1 MSCCRILYM
10 KTLVAIASF
19 RRSKAIRNIFRRFY
33 YTIIMRRKVEVILIG
48 IGLLLACIPV
58 SAQRAGT
65 AGRKIQNLPFV
76 DYKLI
81 HFGFSVGMHMQD
93 LTFTHNGYTTD
104 DGQNWYMEVP
114 SFSPGFCVNLLAD
127 LYLCPHLNLRL
138 SPGIYFG
145 NKVVR
150 FREYNSGEMMSQNIK
165 SNYVVVPLDL
175 KFSSKRFDNIRP
187 YISAGVMGALDVA
200 KQENSYLKLNKW
212 DCYLTFAI
220 GCDTYLPYFKF
231 IPEVKFCIGL
241 TDVLD
246 RNRDLPNPA
255 DIKYTNSLERL
266 RSGMVV
272 LTFYF
277 E

>member
-1 MSCCRILYM
+1 
-10 KTLVAIASF
+10 
-19 RRSKAIRNIFRRFY
+19 
-33 YTIIMRRKVEVILIG
+33 
-48 IGLLLACIPV
+48 
-58 SAQRAGT
+58 
-65 AGRKIQNLPFV
+65 
-76 DYKLI
+76 
-81 HFGFSVGMHMQD
+81 
-93 LTFTHNGYTTD
+93 
-104 DGQNWYMEVP
+104 
-114 SFSPGFCVNLLAD
+114 
-127 LYLCPHLNLRL
+127 
-138 SPGIYFG
+138 
-145 NKVVR
+145 
-150 FREYNSGEMMSQNIK
+150 MMSQNIK

-200 KQENSYLKLNKW
+200 KQENSYLRLNKW
-212 DCYLTFAI
+212 DCYLTFSI